1 MTKIIIDPIT
11 RISGL
16 LNIEVEV
23 INNKIV
29 DAKSSGSQFRGFEK
43 MFQGR
48 NPLDIIRLAPRVCGI
63 CSTHHTIAAVL
74 ALENAMNIIPDYNG
88 KVVRDIANG
97 FEFIQNYL
105 RHIYFFVF
113 PDYVDIININPLYK
127 TASKKEADY
136 RLSKADT
143 DKINED
149 YLGAIKYSRQ
159 AHSAIAEIAG
169 KVPHTHGI
177 FIGGTTTNINVQQ
190 IERIKYSINV
200 IKAFV
205 EDKLIPDVDLISKV
219 YKDYFKK
226 GVGYKNLMSF
236 GLYNDYESP
245 IKYSEPGV
253 MLNGTREEFDVN
265 NITENVARSW
275 LEATNKNGNGNIYT
289 PGVDEPVTPNPYKPG
304 GYSWVNAPRYKGYA
318 MEVGAIARM
327 TLSGNYKG
335 GISAMDRIVAKSLEA
350 KKICE
355 IIESLI
361 EKLKLG
367 PAYQEQW
374 QVPDKAKGIG
384 LIEAERGSLG
394 HWVSIDKKL
403 VANYTLIPPS
413 SWNLSPSDSEGIR
426 GPVEEA
432 LMGTEIASIK
442 HPVEIGRIVRSFD
455 PCLNCAAHITS
466 DRYEPMTIDI
476 V

>member
-1 MTKIIIDPIT
+1 MAKIIIDPLT
-11 RISGL
+11 RVSGL

-48 NPLDIIRLAPRVCGI
+48 NPLDIISLAPRVCGI
-63 CSTHHTIAAVL
+63 CSTHHTIASVL
-74 ALENAMNIIPDYNG
+74 ALENAMGVTPDFNG

-113 PDYVDIININPLYK
+113 PDYVDIINVNPLYK
-127 TASKKEADY
+127 TESKKNSDY
-136 RLSKADT
+136 RLSKKDT

-149 YLGAIKYSRQ
+149 YIGAIKYSRQ
-159 AHSAIAEIAG
+159 AHKAIAEIAG

-177 FIGGTTTNINVQQ
+177 FIGGTTTNIN
-190 IERIKYSINV
+190 IEKIESIKYSINV
-200 IKAFV
+200 IKTFI
-205 EDKLIPDVDLISKV
+205 EEKLIEDVEIISRA

-226 GVGYKNLMSF
+226 GIGYKNLMSF
-236 GLYNDYESP
+236 GLYNDYEAP
-245 IKYSEPGV
+245 IKYSEPAV
-253 MLNGTREEFDVN
+253 MLNGVKENFDVK

-275 LEATNKNGNGNIYT
+275 LETSTNGDIYI
-289 PGVDEPVTPNPYKPG
+289 PGIDETVTPNPYKPG
-304 GYSWVNAPRYKGYA
+304 GYSWVNAARYKGYA
-318 MEVGAIARM
+318 MEVGALARM
-327 TLSGNYKG
+327 TLSGNYNG
-335 GISAMDRIVAKSLEA
+335 GISAMDRTVAKSLEA
-350 KKICE
+350 IKICE

-367 PAYQEQW
+367 QAIQEQW
-374 QVPDKAKGIG
+374 KIPETAKGLG

-394 HWVSIDKKL
+394 HWISIDKQL

-413 SWNLSPSDSEGIR
+413 SWNLSPADSEGVR
-426 GPVEEA
+426 GPVEQA
-432 LMGTEIASIK
+432 LMGTEIENLK
-442 HPVEIGRIVRSFD
+442 YPVEIGRIVRSFD
-455 PCLNCAAHITS
+455 PCINCAAHITS
-466 DRYEPMTIDI
+466 DRYEPMVINI